1 MKLPQQQEII
11 YMDGLGKLSVGSR
24 NYLKPVVKPNKDVT
38 IKVAELPVLSDVGI
52 APAQLQHYRCLG
64 QKPRHRWKWR

>member
-38 IKVAELPVLSDVGI
+38 IKVAKKYELATDDKQFEKGRKICKRFLPYTWGL
-52 APAQLQHYRCLG
+52 
-64 QKPRHRWKWR
+64 

>member
-38 IKVAELPVLSDVGI
+38 IKVAKKYELAADDKQFEKGRKICKRFLPYTWGL
-52 APAQLQHYRCLG
+52 
-64 QKPRHRWKWR
+64 